1 MNNWQYELDTAVTIA
16 REAGELLAEGFD
28 KKKEVVHK
36 STAVDWVTQY
46 DTAAETLIVSRLR
59 EKFPEHGLLGEEGS
73 NFAGNGRFQWI
84 VDPLDGTNNFA
95 HNFPVFCVSIALW
108 EGQTPRVGVVYD
120 PLRDECFTAVS
131 GQGAWLTRRGKVM
144 KLSVTNTDNLASS
157 LIATGFPYDRVKQQ
171 NGHVTNVAESEA
183 FLRQVQGLR
192 RAGSAALDICYVGAG
207 RLDGYWEY
215 KLHPWDVAAAV
226 LIAQEAG
233 GTVSWIDGSPF
244 RLDKQVAM
252 VASNGR
258 IHQTM
263 LHVIHSANGHVTD

>member
-16 REAGELLAEGFD
+16 REAGELLVEGFD
-28 KKKEVVHK
+28 KKKEVVRK

-73 NFAGNGRFQWI
+73 DFAGNGRFQWI

-95 HNFPVFCVSIALW
+95 HGFPIFCVSIALW

-120 PLRDECFTAVS
+120 PLRDECFTAAA
-131 GQGAWLTRRGKVM
+131 GQGAWLTRRGKAM
-144 KLSVTNTDNLASS
+144 KLSVTETDDLASS

-171 NGHVTNVAESEA
+171 NGRVTNVAESEA

-233 GTVSWIDGSPF
+233 GTISWIDGSPF
-244 RLDKQVAM
+244 RLGKQVAM
-252 VASNGR
+252 IASNGR